1 MKPFLA
7 LPKIVLFY
15 ALPQVLSPFTR
26 SAKESLLNVAFIHEI
41 SCQKSRRRR
50 FAPSGTSLSSWHY
63 FVILSHLLL
72 NRRGSAASNKGF
84 TSNGRLTFSPPPPHG
99 DTPSLRISFTS
110 QTPQESQRIIPTSP
124 LIAMTKILFFPSRKR
139 SYSRGYAILPQ
150 RWAGCLST
158 TDTDFQ
164 RNKNFARY
172 REHGLRFLLTL
183 QAKAVGC
190 MLSLCEKT
198 DYPRVLFLISSL
210 LFAKSSPFSGKSR
223 LVFPPSSRASF
234 FSSRSA

>member
-26 SAKESLLNVAFIHEI
+26 SKKTTSLRFFHSRNQL
-41 SCQKSRRRR
+41 SKKSQRRR
-50 FAPSGTSLSSWHY
+50 FAPSGTSVSSWHY

-72 NRRGSAASNKGF
+72 NRRGLAASNKGF
-84 TSNGRLTFSPPPPHG
+84 TSNGRLVFSPPPPHG

-139 SYSRGYAILPQ
+139 SYSRGFAILPH
-150 RWAGCLST
+150 RWAGSPSQPT
-158 TDTDFQ
+158 PISKGIKT
-164 RNKNFARY
+164 
-172 REHGLRFLLTL
+172 LR
-183 QAKAVGC
+183 AIAN
-190 MLSLCEKT
+190 MA
-198 DYPRVLFLISSL
+198 Y
-210 LFAKSSPFSGKSR
+210 A
-223 LVFPPSSRASF
+223 
-234 FSSRSA
+234 FSSRYKRRQ